1 MAKKEKTLFSLILDI
16 ISYIVGMFRRK
27 EQEIEIANELEQQ
40 QFNQTVI
47 DLETTYNNNASEHKP
62 TNNFQESLDYLNA
75 ANKKIPNKK

>member
-27 EQEIEIANELEQQ
+27 EQEVEIANELEQQ

-47 DLETTYNNNASEHKP
+47 DLETTYSNNNAAHKP
-62 TNNFQESLDYLNA
+62 ETNFQNSLDYLNDQNSKK
-75 ANKKIPNKK
+75 NK